1 MLGEIRL
8 DQWRCLAELIDNSV
22 DGFLAGAR
30 EGNEVHTPEV
40 HVRVPVTDSPTA
52 QVSVTDNGPGMNA
65 ETLERAVRAG
75 WSGNDPIGSL
85 GMFGMGFN
93 IATARLGSVTT
104 VWTTRERDREWV
116 GLQIDFDRFQAQGD
130 FKTPRLTR
138 EKVDP
143 AQHGTEII
151 IERLKPVERQWL
163 TKPANLTKIRNE
175 LRRVYA
181 SMLRAGG
188 KPVQFRLFVNAT
200 LVEGRSH
207 CIWSGPGNNERVVR
221 SPQFGDVDAYQSI
234 DVNLEPRPFCLRCW
248 QWLAATVTTCP
259 TCPEGGRVQKRP
271 RSVRGWLGIQR
282 YLSENDYGI
291 DILRNGRKI
300 EIASKDLFYWTDG
313 EYAKLEYPVDDP
325 RGRGRIVG
333 EIHLDHC
340 RVTYTKDRFDRH
352 DPAWEDMVRIVRGEG
367 PLSPNL
373 AEGFPPNYSPLYR
386 LFQLFRRSTPR
397 SKTSGAWQRLLVVDK
412 NDQAQEMAKYFH
424 AGDPA
429 YQKDDKW
436 WALVLESDRNLLQGA
451 PAPGGGDPAPAPVIP
466 GFGSPASSRLQPPAP
481 AAPVIPGFGPPA
493 LSTPPPS
500 PAPLGVPATPVTNP
514 PGPPILALTQLY
526 VIESMNLKWDVRAF
540 PVDETMPELLK
551 GKRAWVFKLQPD
563 GTVLFLV
570 NRRHPVFASA
580 TFTPM
585 DALLT
590 QLAYAAME
598 VFKDTPGDR
607 TFAQFLG
614 ELRQR
619 YATETALDATSL
631 SNLARLRLKDIA
643 ATLASNISP
652 TDANELFKELAPDV
666 QQRINERMAT
676 QAVSNAKAVIAQG
689 RFLEYAPPG
698 VLLDFF
704 GKHPELFVDGK
715 CWDDEYGTLDYG
727 SPSATEIAQQQVV
740 RSYKSLLADA
750 VWLAEQDL
758 RGIEEVSRPRLL
770 RAMHALELLAPSTGD
785 ASE

>member
-1 MLGEIRL
+1 MTVQFNLQPDPRILPMLGEISL
-8 DQWRCLAELIDNSV
+8 VQWRCVAELIDNSV
-22 DGFLAGAR
+22 DGFLASAR
-30 EGNEVHTPEV
+30 EGTELLAPEV
-40 HVRVPVTDSPTA
+40 HVRIPVTESPTA

-75 WSGNDPIGSL
+75 WSGNDPIRSL

-104 VWTTRERDREWV
+104 VWTTRAGDKEWV
-116 GLQIDFDRFQAQGD
+116 GLEIDFDKFQSQGH
-130 FKTPRLTR
+130 FETPRLTR

-143 AQHGTEII
+143 AQQGTEVII
-151 IERLKPVERQWL
+151 ARLKPAERQWL

-181 SMLRAGG
+181 SMLRPGG

-200 LVEGRSH
+200 LLEGRSH
-207 CIWSGPGNNERVVR
+207 CIWSGPGNNDRVARHPVL
-221 SPQFGDVDAYQSI
+221 GDIDAYQPI

-248 QWLAATVTTCP
+248 QWLAASLTTCP

-282 YLSENDYGI
+282 YLSESDYGI
-291 DILRNGRKI
+291 DFLRNGRKI
-300 EIASKDLFYWTDG
+300 EVASKDLFYWTDG
-313 EYAKLEYPVDDP
+313 EYAKPEYPIDDP

-352 DPAWEDMVRIVRGEG
+352 DPAWEDMTRIVRGEG
-367 PLSPNL
+367 PLQPDS
-373 AEGFPPNYSPLYR
+373 AEGFPPNHSPLYK
-386 LFQLFRRSTPR
+386 LYQVFRRSTPR
-397 SKTSGAWQRLLVVDK
+397 AKTSGAWQRLVVVEK

-424 AGDPA
+424 ANDPA
-429 YQKDDKW
+429 HQTDDKW
-436 WALVLESDRNLLQGA
+436 WALVLESDKNLLQGT
-451 PAPGGGDPAPAPVIP
+451 PPPGGGAP
-466 GFGSPASSRLQPPAP
+466 PP
-481 AAPVIPGFGPPA
+481 APVIPGFGPPA
-493 LSTPPPS
+493 ATAPPS
-500 PAPLGVPATPVTNP
+500 GA
-514 PGPPILALTQLY
+514 PGPAGPAAPVPVAAKPVGQPILGLTQLY
-526 VIESMNLKWDVRAF
+526 VIESTSLKWEVRAF
-540 PVDETMPELLK
+540 SVDESTPELHK
-551 GKRAWVFKLQPD
+551 GKRPWALKLQPD
-563 GTVLFLV
+563 GTASFLV

-580 TFTPM
+580 TLMPL
-585 DALLT
+585 DALLA
-590 QLAYAAME
+590 QLAFAAME
-598 VFKDTPGDR
+598 VVKDTPGDR

-619 YATETALDATSL
+619 YATETALDAGSL
-631 SNLARLRLKDIA
+631 SNLARLRLKEIA
-643 ATLASNISP
+643 ATLATNISP
-652 TDANELFKELAPDV
+652 TDASELFKELAPDV

-676 QAVSNAKAVIAQG
+676 QAVSNAKAVITQG

-698 VLLDFF
+698 ALLDFF

-758 RGIEEVSRPRLL
+758 SGIEEVSRPRLL
-770 RAMHALELLAPSTGD
+770 RAMHALELLAPATGD